1 MAKAPDWFEEVLFM
15 KLESN
20 KDKGRFGLAM
30 AIAYFTSE
38 GYTISTPLND
48 TQWYDLVIERDGKF
62 ETVQCKCTGSKDN
75 TISLR
80 SCGGTK
86 GTAYDNILNHSG
98 LDYLFCVDVE
108 GNMYVIP
115 VSAIVASGN
124 TKQITLRK
132 EPTTNNQGF
141 QTHKFR
147 VQFSFQAP

>member
-1 MAKAPDWFEEVLFM
+1 MA
-15 KLESN
+15 LENN

-48 TQWYDLVIERDGKF
+48 TQWYDLIIEKNGKF

-75 TISLR
+75 SISLK

-86 GTAYDNILNHSG
+86 GVAYDNVLNHIE
-98 LDYLFCVDVE
+98 LDYLFCIDIQ

-115 VSAIVASGN
+115 VDEIRKAGN
-124 TKQITLRK
+124 TKSITLRTA
-132 EPTTNNQGF
+132 PNINNQGF
-141 QTHKFR
+141 QSHKFR

>member
-1 MAKAPDWFEEVLFM
+1 ML
-15 KLESN
+15 LENN

-48 TQWYDLVIERDGKF
+48 TQWYDLIIEQNGKF
-62 ETVQCKCTGSKDN
+62 STVQCKCTGSAN
-75 TISLR
+75 NAISLR

-86 GTAYDNILNHSG
+86 GETYDSVLNHSE
-98 LDYLFCVDVE
+98 LDYLFCVDIN
-108 GNMYVIP
+108 GNMFVIP
-115 VSAIVASGN
+115 MSEIRASGN
-124 TKQITLRK
+124 TKQITLRT
-132 EPTTNNQGF
+132 EPTKNNQGF